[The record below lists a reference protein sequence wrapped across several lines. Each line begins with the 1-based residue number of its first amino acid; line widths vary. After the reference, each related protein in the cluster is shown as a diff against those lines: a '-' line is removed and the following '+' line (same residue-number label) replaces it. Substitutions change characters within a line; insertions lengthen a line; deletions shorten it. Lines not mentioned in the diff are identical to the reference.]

1 MRIEKEFVFD
11 SAHFLPLV
19 AENHKCRKLHGHTY
33 KIIIGIE
40 GEIDAQGWLIDF
52 AEISAEVNPI
62 IARLDHTLLNAVPGL
77 DNPTAENIALWIY
90 ERAKS
95 KLPQLKFVTV
105 QEGLASRVIYD
116 GRAGQNGHG

>member
-11 SAHFLPLV
+11 SAHFLPFV

-40 GEIDAQGWLIDF
+40 GEVDAQGWLIDF

-90 ERAKS
+90 EHIKN
-95 KLPQLKFVTV
+95 KLPQLKFVAV
-105 QEGLASRVIYD
+105 QEGVSSRVIYD
-116 GRAGQNGHG
+116 GVARS